1 MTYEA
6 NCKLQSGCRE
16 FSGIKDAAGRVI
28 DAEAT
33 RNGCCP
39 AVALALK

>member
-16 FSGIKDAAGRVI
+16 FSDIKDPAGRVI
-28 DAEAT
+28 DVEAI
-33 RNGCCP
+33 RSGCSF
-39 AVALALK
+39 VALTLE